1 MKQIGTCSPIA
12 TEVALPGLLVERPPA
27 RAPQPAMQVVG
38 RRGGDT
44 SRGYPNALSGEVLI
58 ARLGRGKSRYSS
70 SRSCCSGD
78 RTFWELKCEGH
89 QTERRS
95 RCLLDAEP

>member
-44 SRGYPNALSGEVLI
+44 SRGYPNALSGEGLI
-58 ARLGRGKSRYSS
+58 ARLGRRV
-70 SRSCCSGD
+70 D
-78 RTFWELKCEGH
+78 RFRKG
-89 QTERRS
+89 RV
-95 RCLLDAEP
+95 